1 MIRRIMATNKA
12 GAESIVLCAEI
23 ADDKV
28 KFVTKRDYNLQKL
41 GVGAYKLEFDE
52 CIADELDTRPQVFDE
67 RFVVLVNKSATNNTL
82 VGVLIT
88 NAEVNLDKNSPIF
101 MLQKTTAVPVSAPVD
116 EQQDEE
122 ITSTGPEIPQLRLP
136 PTHSK
141 TSLLDRYYVESRRS
155 SEQ

>member
-1 MIRRIMATNKA
+1 MIRRKMATNKA

-23 ADDKV
+23 ANDKV

-41 GVGAYKLEFDE
+41 GVGAYKLEFDD
-52 CIADELDTRPQVFDE
+52 CIANELDTRPQVCDD
-67 RFVVLVNKSATNNTL
+67 RFVVVVNKTANNAL
-82 VGVLIT
+82 VGILIT
-88 NAEVNLDKNSPIF
+88 NAEMNLDKNSPIF
-101 MLQKTTAVPVSAPVD
+101 ELQRTTVPVPVVMH
-116 EQQDEE
+116 QDDE

-141 TSLLDRYYVESRRS
+141 TSLLDHYYVESRRS